1 MRRSILA
8 LGLFGASALAL
19 TTVSLAATTAA
30 TPSWPSGA
38 LEKADPRVLAFYDGM
53 CEHYADSQGLVGDAR
68 GSFVTRCRGS
78 IPKVFPVGYDES
90 SGGGGE

>member
-1 MRRSILA
+1 MHRSIVTVF
-8 LGLFGASALAL
+8 LFSASALAL
-19 TTVSLAATTAA
+19 STASIAATTTA

-38 LEKADPRVLAFYDGM
+38 LEKTDPRVLAFYDGM
-53 CEHYADSQGLVGDAR
+53 CEHYADRQGLIGDAR

>member
-1 MRRSILA
+1 MRRSILT

-19 TTVSLAATTAA
+19 TTATLAVTTTT
-30 TPSWPSGA
+30 TPSWPSTA
-38 LEKADPRVLAFYDGM
+38 LEKADPCVPAFYDGM
-53 CEHYADSQGLVGDAR
+53 REHYADSQGLVGDAR
-68 GSFVTRCRGS
+68 GSYVTRCRGS